1 MLWWVC
7 VKWDIFPVD
16 GMMWLDDG
24 MLEGERPSF
33 YIERWGIFAGVNSN
47 WGIYAGGSLNH
58 VFWLVRIWR
67 LNHVSWLVRAESC
80 TLIGQNMMTGNK
92 WAEPW
97 VVIGQ
102 NLMTENKWAEPWVVI
117 GQNLRTE
124 NMSWAMSCDWSEL
137 DEWILQ
143 ADWPQPHGWK
153 LNPDWLILIM
163 YL

>member
-1 MLWWVC
+1 MVGGGEWVLWMSEWEVGSPASGC
-7 VKWDIFPVD
+7 GW
-16 GMMWLDDG
+16 MMGCWR
-24 MLEGERPSF
+24 GERLSF
-33 YIERWGIFAGVNSN
+33 YSKIWGIFAGGNSY
-47 WGIYAGGSLNH
+47 WGIYAGWSLNH

-80 TLIGQNMMTGNK
+80 TLIGQNMITG
-92 WAEPW
+92 
-97 VVIGQ
+97 
-102 NLMTENKWAEPWVVI
+102 NKWAEPWVVI

-124 NMSWAMSCDWSEL
+124 NMSWAMSCDWSDL